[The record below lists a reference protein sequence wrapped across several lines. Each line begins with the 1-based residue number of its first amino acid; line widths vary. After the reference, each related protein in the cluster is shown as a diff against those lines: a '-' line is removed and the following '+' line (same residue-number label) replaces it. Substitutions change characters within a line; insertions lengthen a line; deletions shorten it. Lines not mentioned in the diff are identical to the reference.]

1 MNIKRLLATCAF
13 LIALAWTGAVHANVI
28 YTVSLNTGA
37 ISGAAGYA
45 LAFSF
50 TDGSLVGDS
59 NNTVTLD
66 NFNFGV
72 GGSATGSPVLS
83 GGGSGSI
90 GSSVT
95 LSDSDFLNTL
105 AEGFTPGASLSF
117 NVNLTTNVDA
127 GFTPDFFG
135 FSLLKDGIS
144 LPTQDDTLGD
154 NLLYFNIDSDNPAQ
168 AVFATAAGSPVTLD
182 APTVTLASPN
192 GQVPEPGSLILLMA
206 GLAGLFGVRRRGA
219 KQQ

>member
-1 MNIKRLLATCAF
+1 MNIKQLLTACAF
-13 LIALAWTGAVHANVI
+13 SITLAWTGVVHANVI
-28 YTVSLNTGA
+28 YTVSLNTSA

-50 TDGSLVGDS
+50 TDGSLVGDN

-72 GGSATGSPVLS
+72 GGSAAGSPVPS

-95 LSDSDFLNTL
+95 LSDSAFLNTL

-117 NVNLTTNVDA
+117 NVKLTTNVDA
-127 GFTPDFFG
+127 GGTPDFFG
-135 FSLLKDGIS
+135 FSLLNGGIP
-144 LPTQDDTLGD
+144 LLTQDDTLGD
-154 NLLYFNIDSDNPAQ
+154 NLLYFNIDSDNPAP

-182 APTVTLASPN
+182 APTVTLAPPN
-192 GQVPEPGSLILLMA
+192 GQVPEPGSLFLLTA
-206 GLAGLFGVRRRGA
+206 GLAGLLEVRRRRA